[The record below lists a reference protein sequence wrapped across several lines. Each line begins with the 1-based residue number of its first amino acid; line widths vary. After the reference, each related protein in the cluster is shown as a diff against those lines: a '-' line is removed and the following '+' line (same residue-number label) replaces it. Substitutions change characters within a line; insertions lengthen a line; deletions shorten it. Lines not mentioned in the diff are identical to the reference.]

1 MFRIGEFSK
10 IAQVAASQLRYYDD
24 IGLFQP
30 QHSDQQSGYRFYSA
44 AQLPKLNRIIALKDL
59 GLSLQQI
66 RNLIEDNIGA
76 EELRGMLALRKAQI
90 EQNLLAEHQRLSA
103 VENRLKQIDR
113 HGLIDEDDILLK
125 SIPAHPFLS
134 VRHVCESLED
144 TMNIIQD
151 IKMSV
156 SRHVPVH
163 LLGQFAAVIH
173 SDEFDEQRWDLE
185 FGFLLNQNCEL
196 SIGLPGEAIM
206 QVREL
211 PAIDSALTSIRT
223 GGPENGIPCYAAI
236 GAYAER
242 HGYVLTDVGREVF
255 LVPPGDVEFSQM
267 VVEIQY
273 PAIQPPD

>member
-173 SDEFDEQRWDLE
+173 SEEFDEQRWDLE

-196 SIGLPGEAIM
+196 SIDLPGEAIM

>member
-196 SIGLPGEAIM
+196 SIDLPGEAIM

-242 HGYVLTDVGREVF
+242 HGYVLTDFGREVF